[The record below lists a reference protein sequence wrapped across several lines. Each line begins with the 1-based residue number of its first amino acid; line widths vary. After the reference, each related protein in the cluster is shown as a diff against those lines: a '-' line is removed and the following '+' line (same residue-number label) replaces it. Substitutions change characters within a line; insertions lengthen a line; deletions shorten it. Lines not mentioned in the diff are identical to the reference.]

1 MWFCEGH
8 ATQPVTKHEAIPS
21 LTRGSGAR
29 HSNEELV
36 NGIGEFQD
44 QKDRCGAPADRSD
57 TDEKSECAHREWYR
71 NLGLRRPTRSW
82 RLGAPRPAAMMKS
95 GGGYEGQPNANKT
108 KPGKGGGPLI
118 AAPQGEPQFALRMG

>member
-21 LTRGSGAR
+21 LTRGSGVR

-44 QKDRCGAPADRSD
+44 QKDRCGAAADRSD

-71 NLGLRRPTRSW
+71 KLGLRRPTRSW
-82 RLGAPRPAAMMKS
+82 RLEAPRPPAMMKS
-95 GGGYEGQPNANKT
+95 GGYEGQPNA
-108 KPGKGGGPLI
+108 LI